1 MTKTRNDNPRQT
13 EPTCSRRLS
22 ILFTVLFFLL
32 LLLPAFTMNTES
44 DVISELDNRPL
55 AELPDSLNTT
65 LPRQINQYIDDRI
78 GFRIPMIDVYTNTMA
93 NLLGEITVPDYIRGE
108 EDMLFR
114 AFATGETSEEFLDI
128 YTDFLSRL
136 HEYAA
141 SQNVTFYYM
150 LNPLK
155 QAVYGDSL
163 PASYPYNPATA
174 DYLRQRFDL
183 LNIPYYDA
191 ETDLKEAA
199 AEGLQV
205 YNKRYDPIHWNDHG
219 AFIAARGILSELQL
233 LHPDLVV
240 PELSDYR
247 ISQEHQQYLAQS
259 RLEINEDV
267 PSYALADPN
276 FENLTADYRPQLDLH
291 PNHGA
296 FMYADTR
303 PGTAPED
310 GTDLLV
316 FYDSY
321 YISREKFW
329 LGSPNSLAMIHVYQ
343 NLINAER
350 YIEMFKPD
358 VIVVTGVEMSING
371 DYFDEEAMEAKVFE

>member
-1 MTKTRNDNPRQT
+1 MTKTKDDNLRQT
-13 EPTCSRRLS
+13 ETPRSRGLS
-22 ILFTVLFFLL
+22 LLFTALFFLL
-32 LLLPAFTMNTES
+32 LLLPAFTMNTEP

-55 AELPDSLNTT
+55 AEFPDSFSTAV
-65 LPRQINQYIDDRI
+65 PRQINQYIDDRI
-78 GFRIPMIDVYTNTMA
+78 GFRVPMIDVYTNTMA
-93 NLLGEITVPDYIRGE
+93 NLLGEITVPDYIQGE

-114 AFATGETSEEFLDI
+114 RFSTGQTSEEFLDI
-128 YTDFLSRL
+128 YTDFLKRL
-136 HEYAA
+136 QNYAE
-141 SQNVTFYYM
+141 SQDITFYYM

-155 QAVYGDSL
+155 QAVYGANL
-163 PASYPYNPATA
+163 PADAAYNPSTA
-174 DYLRQRFDL
+174 DYLRQRLDT

-191 ETDLKEAA
+191 EPDLKEAA

-219 AFIAARGILSELQL
+219 AFIAARGILSELQT

-240 PELSDYR
+240 PEQSDYH
-247 ISQEHQQYLAQS
+247 ISSEHQQYLAQS

-267 PSYALADPN
+267 PSYALRDPD
-276 FENLTADYRPQLDLH
+276 FENLTAEYRPELDLH

-303 PGTAPED
+303 PGAGPEA

-343 NLINAER
+343 NLIHAER
-350 YIEMFKPD
+350 YIEMFQPD

-371 DYFDEEAMEAKVFE
+371 DYFDAEAMAAKTFE